1 MECVSDVFLARGH
14 FDCVRC
20 GYKWPDPTLLDPCT
34 NASYSVGNLSAGASN
49 DAASVLIQERYVA
62 EDVLHIA
69 DGEFVFRISD
79 PKIGTLQGP
88 LLEIS
93 TSGALIT
100 TKHQFDAAAYET
112 VLDVTIELKGQ
123 LSRQF
128 FASVSGTEATG
139 VRLAWLNIDP
149 GQQGRLKILLDAYR
163 ARYGQKSVAPAAEGP
178 HKTRRLVKP
187 SAPPSTPAPI
197 RQVSPM
203 IITPFGADP
212 TPSSSPILA
221 DTAAKSES
229 PSGEHDAAERIGTRR
244 VLKPAAQTISVFGE
258 EAGGPSEDSK
268 AHRVVIAPTARFEK
282 LASETHSSED
292 EADVSAAADAGKTV
306 VGQDGRMDIS
316 ATLRSKGKMIRA
328 SELAARHDKVRVLN
342 LATIRQLIQEVVE
355 EAAGHMTRAM
365 NEAERKRLL
374 EEAEEGFQ
382 ERMKAFQLEKINA
395 DEKSKQLADQLGKA
409 QKLLED
415 ERKRSISA
423 DQFTVSTAGLVE
435 IEGAFQ
441 KVIDRCVVNGQL
453 TPDLEEQ
460 LRKLTA
466 HVLDAERKLVSEKE
480 AQAQN
485 DKIEL
490 LEKKIKRLAGNLEDT
505 ERQRDEAREIA
516 TALENSAGMGLSLEQ
531 IKQKYQIGLSK
542 DDPRREQ
549 KLMVMRELLEQNREL
564 RKKLGIA
571 TNAEDA
577 AVADKKAKAIAENV
591 NAAAAAIMPN
601 NTPSGGSATVSDND
615 APTDGEP
622 MANPDDEVWSPDPE
636 PQASPTL
643 KRYGAEA
650 ESEADEQPAEPAV
663 NPDDLPWDPPAA
675 VALPDGEDDRGV
687 KVMRDFKKFEPP
699 PLHKK

>member
-1 MECVSDVFLARGH
+1 M
-14 FDCVRC
+14 
-20 GYKWPDPTLLDPCT
+20 T
-34 NASYSVGNLSAGASN
+34 
-49 DAASVLIQERYVA
+49 

-69 DGEFVFRISD
+69 DGEFVFRITDS
-79 PKIGTLQGP
+79 KLGTLQGP
-88 LLEIS
+88 VLEI
-93 TSGALIT
+93 GNGGVLIA
-100 TKHQFDAAAYET
+100 TKHQFDTDSYET
-112 VLDVTIELKGQ
+112 VLDVTVELKGQ

-128 FASVSGTEATG
+128 FASVAGTEAKG
-139 VRLAWLNIDP
+139 VRLTWLNIDP
-149 GQQGRLKILLDAYR
+149 GQQGRLKILMDAYK
-163 ARYGQKSVAPAAEGP
+163 ARYGQKSAAAPALGEGA

-187 SAPPSTPAPI
+187 SAPPTAPAP
-197 RQVSPM
+197 RASAMV
-203 IITPFGADP
+203 ITPFGAEP
-212 TPSSSPILA
+212 TPSSSPAIPP
-221 DTAAKSES
+221 TESRPAARESEH
-229 PSGEHDAAERIGTRR
+229 PPGAGAETERVGPRR
-244 VLKPAAQTISVFGE
+244 VVKPSTLSVFGE
-258 EAGGPSEDSK
+258 DVHDSSEDSK
-268 AHRVVIAPTARFEK
+268 AHRVVITPTARFEK
-282 LASETHSSED
+282 FTDDSPAAASDESAVSE
-292 EADVSAAADAGKTV
+292 AADAGKVV

-355 EAAGHMTRAM
+355 EAAGHMTRGM

-382 ERMKAFQLEKINA
+382 ERMKAFQLEKTNA
-395 DEKSKQLADQLGKA
+395 DEKSKQLADQLSKA

-435 IEGAFQ
+435 IESAFQ

-453 TPDLEEQ
+453 TPDIEEQ

-466 HVLDAERKLVSEKE
+466 HALDAERKLVSEKE

-516 TALENSAGMGLSLEQ
+516 SALEKSAGQGLSLEQ
-531 IKQKYQIGLSK
+531 IKNKFQIGLSK

-571 TNAEDA
+571 TNTEA
-577 AVADKKAKAIAENV
+577 AAAADQKAAAIAQNV
-591 NAAAAAIMPN
+591 NAAAAAVMPES
-601 NTPSGGSATVSDND
+601 TPAGGVIAIADD
-615 APTDGEP
+615 EAPSDGEP
-622 MANPDDEVWSPDPE
+622 LANPDDEVWSPDPE
-636 PQASPTL
+636 PRASVAL
-643 KRYGAEA
+643 KRYGSDDADADATAETA
-650 ESEADEQPAEPAV
+650 TEDEEAPAEPEI
-663 NPDDLPWDPPAA
+663 NPDDLPWEAPVAA
-675 VALPDGEDDRGV
+675 AQPEVEDDRGV
-687 KVMRDFKKFEPP
+687 KIMRDFKKFEPP
-699 PLHKK
+699 PLHTK

>member
-1 MECVSDVFLARGH
+1 MGDLSTGVSF
-14 FDCVRC
+14 
-20 GYKWPDPTLLDPCT
+20 
-34 NASYSVGNLSAGASN
+34 
-49 DAASVLIQERYVA
+49 DAASALIQERYVA
-62 EDVLHIA
+62 EDVLQIA

-79 PKIGTLQGP
+79 PKIGSLQGP
-88 LLEIS
+88 LLEIGQA
-93 TSGALIT
+93 GALIA
-100 TKHQFDAAAYET
+100 TKHQFDATAYET
-112 VLDVTIELKGQ
+112 VLDVTVELKGQ

-128 FASVSGTEATG
+128 FASVAGTEARG

-149 GQQGRLKILLDAYR
+149 GQQGRLKILLDAYK
-163 ARYGQKSVAPAAEGP
+163 ARSGLKPASAAAEGP

-187 SAPPSTPAPI
+187 SAPPAAPS
-197 RQVSPM
+197 VPKSSSPM
-203 IITPFGADP
+203 VITPFGANP
-212 TPSSSPILA
+212 TPSSTPILPE
-221 DTAAKSES
+221 DSGSKSES
-229 PSGEHDAAERIGTRR
+229 PSGEHDSAERIGTRR
-244 VLKPAAQTISVFGE
+244 VLKPGAQTVSVFGE
-258 EAGGPSEDSK
+258 QPSDSSEDSK

-282 LASETHSSED
+282 IKIDAPRTED
-292 EADVSAAADAGKTV
+292 DADVSAAAEAGKTV

-435 IEGAFQ
+435 IESAFQ

-453 TPDLEEQ
+453 TPDIEEQ

-485 DKIEL
+485 DKIDL
-490 LEKKIKRLAGNLEDT
+490 LEKKIRRLAGNLEDT

-516 TALENSAGMGLSLEQ
+516 SALEKSAGQGLSLEQ
-531 IKQKYQIGLSK
+531 IKQKFQIGLSK

-571 TNAEDA
+571 TNSEDA
-577 AVADKKAKAIAENV
+577 AAADKKAKAIAENV
-591 NAAAAAIMPN
+591 NAAAAAIMPDS
-601 NTPSGGSATVSDND
+601 TPAGGSSTFEADDAD

-622 MANPDDEVWSPDPE
+622 MANPDDEVWSPDPA

-650 ESEADEQPAEPAV
+650 EEADETPAPPAEPAV

-699 PLHKK
+699 PLLKK

>member
-1 MECVSDVFLARGH
+1 MV
-14 FDCVRC
+14 
-20 GYKWPDPTLLDPCT
+20 
-34 NASYSVGNLSAGASN
+34 
-49 DAASVLIQERYVA
+49 
-62 EDVLHIA
+62 
-69 DGEFVFRISD
+69 
-79 PKIGTLQGP
+79 
-88 LLEIS
+88 
-93 TSGALIT
+93 
-100 TKHQFDAAAYET
+100 
-112 VLDVTIELKGQ
+112 
-123 LSRQF
+123 
-128 FASVSGTEATG
+128 
-139 VRLAWLNIDP
+139 
-149 GQQGRLKILLDAYR
+149 
-163 ARYGQKSVAPAAEGP
+163 
-178 HKTRRLVKP
+178 
-187 SAPPSTPAPI
+187 
-197 RQVSPM
+197 
-203 IITPFGADP
+203 ITPFGADP
-212 TPSSSPILA
+212 TPSSSPVIA
-221 DTAAKSES
+221 ETAS
-229 PSGEHDAAERIGTRR
+229 SGELEAAERIGTRR
-244 VLKPAAQTISVFGE
+244 VLKPATQTLSVFGE
-258 EAGGPSEDSK
+258 EAHEPSDDSK

-282 LASETHSSED
+282 MTAPAPSED

-365 NEAERKRLL
+365 NEAERRRLL

-382 ERMKAFQLEKINA
+382 ERMKAFQMEKINA

-423 DQFTVSTAGLVE
+423 DQFTVSTAGLEE

-453 TPDLEEQ
+453 TPDIEEQ

-466 HVLDAERKLVSEKE
+466 HVLDAERQRISEKE

-601 NTPSGGSATVSDND
+601 NTPSGGSATISDND

-650 ESEADEQPAEPAV
+650 EEAAEAPPAEPAI

>member
-1 MECVSDVFLARGH
+1 MGD
-14 FDCVRC
+14 
-20 GYKWPDPTLLDPCT
+20 
-34 NASYSVGNLSAGASN
+34 LSAGVGKN
-49 DAASVLIQERYVA
+49 AASAPIQERYVA
-62 EDVLHIA
+62 EDVLQIA

-79 PKIGTLQGP
+79 PKIGSLQGP
-88 LLEIS
+88 LLEIGNA
-93 TSGALIT
+93 GALIAT
-100 TKHQFDAAAYET
+100 NHQFDATAYET
-112 VLDVTIELKGQ
+112 VLDVTVELKGQ

-128 FASVSGTEATG
+128 FASVSGTEARG

-149 GQQGRLKILLDAYR
+149 GQQGRLKILIDAYK
-163 ARYGQKSVAPAAEGP
+163 ARYGQKSAAPMADGP

-187 SAPPSTPAPI
+187 S
-197 RQVSPM
+197 VSPSASAHPKSSSPM
-203 IITPFGADP
+203 VITPFGADP
-212 TPSSSPILA
+212 TPISSPA
-221 DTAAKSES
+221 VTDNAATNES

-244 VLKPAAQTISVFGE
+244 VLKPANQPVPVFG
-258 EAGGPSEDSK
+258 AQANDSSEDSK

-282 LASETHSSED
+282 LASAPSTAEE
-292 EADVSAAADAGKTV
+292 EADVSAAAEAGKTV

-382 ERMKAFQLEKINA
+382 ERMKAFQMEKTNA
-395 DEKSKQLADQLGKA
+395 DEKSKQLADQLMKA

-453 TPDLEEQ
+453 TPDIEDQ

-466 HVLDAERKLVSEKE
+466 HVLDAERQRISEKE
-480 AQAQN
+480 ALAQN

-490 LEKKIKRLAGNLEDT
+490 LEKKIRRLAGNLEET
-505 ERQRDEAREIA
+505 EKQRDEAREIA
-516 TALENSAGMGLSLEQ
+516 NALEKSAGQGLSIEQ
-531 IKQKYQIGLSK
+531 IKQKFQIGLSK

-591 NAAAAAIMPN
+591 NAAAAAIMPDAQP
-601 NTPSGGSATVSDND
+601 TSYSTTVDESAGD
-615 APTDGEP
+615 TDGEP
-622 MANPDDEVWSPDPE
+622 MVNPDDEVWSPDPE
-636 PQASPTL
+636 PMASPAL

-650 ESEADEQPAEPAV
+650 AEEVAEEPPATPGI
-663 NPDDLPWDPPAA
+663 NPDDLPWEPPAA
-675 VALPDGEDDRGV
+675 ISLPDGEDDRGV

-699 PLHKK
+699 PLLKK

>member
-1 MECVSDVFLARGH
+1 MV
-14 FDCVRC
+14 
-20 GYKWPDPTLLDPCT
+20 
-34 NASYSVGNLSAGASN
+34 
-49 DAASVLIQERYVA
+49 
-62 EDVLHIA
+62 EDVLQIA

-79 PKIGTLQGP
+79 PKIGSLQGP
-88 LLEIS
+88 LLEIGNA
-93 TSGALIT
+93 GALIAT
-100 TKHQFDAAAYET
+100 NHQFDATAYET
-112 VLDVTIELKGQ
+112 VLDVTVELKGQ

-128 FASVSGTEATG
+128 FASVSGTEARG

-149 GQQGRLKILLDAYR
+149 GQQGRLKILIDAYK
-163 ARYGQKSVAPAAEGP
+163 ARYGQKSAAPLPEGP

-187 SAPPSTPAPI
+187 SVASSTSVQP
-197 RQVSPM
+197 RSSSPM
-203 IITPFGADP
+203 VITPFGADP
-212 TPSSSPILA
+212 TPLSTSALTGGTES
-221 DTAAKSES
+221 TSES
-229 PSGEHDAAERIGTRR
+229 PSSENEAAERIGTRR
-244 VLKPAAQTISVFGE
+244 VVKPVTQTLSVFGE
-258 EAGGPSEDSK
+258 QASEVSDESK

-282 LASETHSSED
+282 IASVPSSTED
-292 EADVSAAADAGKTV
+292 EADVSAAAEAGKTV

-365 NEAERKRLL
+365 NEAERRRLL

-382 ERMKAFQLEKINA
+382 ERMKAFQMEKTNA
-395 DEKSKQLADQLGKA
+395 DEKSKQLADQLMKA

-453 TPDLEEQ
+453 TPDIEDQ

-466 HVLDAERKLVSEKE
+466 HVLDAERQRISEKE
-480 AQAQN
+480 ALAQN

-490 LEKKIKRLAGNLEDT
+490 LEKKIRRLAGNLEET
-505 ERQRDEAREIA
+505 EKQRDEAREIA
-516 TALENSAGMGLSLEQ
+516 NALEKSAGQGLSIEQ
-531 IKQKYQIGLSK
+531 IKQKFQIGLSK

-564 RKKLGIA
+564 RQKLGIS
-571 TNAEDA
+571 TNAEA
-577 AVADKKAKAIAENV
+577 AAKADLKAKAIAENV
-591 NAAAAAIMPN
+591 NAAAAAIMPD
-601 NTPSGGSATVSDND
+601 TQPTSYSTTVDESAGD
-615 APTDGEP
+615 TDGEP
-622 MANPDDEVWSPDPE
+622 MVNPDDEVWSPDPE
-636 PQASPTL
+636 PKASPAV

-650 ESEADEQPAEPAV
+650 AEEVAEEPPATPGI
-663 NPDDLPWDPPAA
+663 NPDDLPWEPPAA
-675 VALPDGEDDRGV
+675 ISLPDGEDDRGV

-699 PLHKK
+699 PLLKK

>member
-1 MECVSDVFLARGH
+1 M
-14 FDCVRC
+14 
-20 GYKWPDPTLLDPCT
+20 T
-34 NASYSVGNLSAGASN
+34 
-49 DAASVLIQERYVA
+49 
-62 EDVLHIA
+62 EDVLQIA
-69 DGEFVFRISD
+69 DGEFVFRITD
-79 PKIGTLQGP
+79 PNLGSLHGP
-88 LLEIS
+88 VLEIS
-93 TSGALIT
+93 NAGALIA
-100 TKHQFDAAAYET
+100 TKHQFDATAYET
-112 VLDVTIELKGQ
+112 VLDVTVELKGQ

-128 FASVSGTEATG
+128 FASVAGTEAAG
-139 VRLAWLNIDP
+139 VRLTWLNIDP
-149 GQQGRLKILLDAYR
+149 GQQGRLKILFDAYKS
-163 ARYGQKSVAPAAEGP
+163 RYGQKTAGPAATSDGQ

-187 SAPPSTPAPI
+187 SASPTSSAP
-197 RQVSPM
+197 RPTSAMV
-203 IITPFGADP
+203 ITPFGADP
-212 TPSSSPILA
+212 TPSASAIVPGGGDEA
-221 DTAAKSES
+221 PAT
-229 PSGEHDAAERIGTRR
+229 SGETAERIGPRR
-244 VLKPAAQTISVFGE
+244 VLKPSNPTPTLSVFGKGSDDSSDE
-258 EAGGPSEDSK
+258 SK
-268 AHRVVIAPTARFEK
+268 AHRVVITPTARFEK
-282 LASETHSSED
+282 LSSDASLAGDESEIN
-292 EADVSAAADAGKTV
+292 AAADAGKTV

-355 EAAGHMTRAM
+355 EAAGHMTRGM

-382 ERMKAFQLEKINA
+382 ERMKAFQLEKTNA

-435 IEGAFQ
+435 IEAAFQ

-453 TPDLEEQ
+453 TPDIEEQ

-516 TALENSAGMGLSLEQ
+516 SALEKSAGQGLSLEQ
-531 IKQKYQIGLSK
+531 IKNKFQIGLSK

-571 TNAEDA
+571 TNAEA
-577 AVADKKAKAIAENV
+577 AAEADQKAAAIAHNV
-591 NAAAAAIMPN
+591 NAATAAVMPDV
-601 NTPSGGSATVSDND
+601 TPSEGAATLADD
-615 APTDGEP
+615 EALTDGEP
-622 MANPDDEVWSPDPE
+622 LANPDDEIWSPDPE
-636 PQASPTL
+636 PRASATL
-643 KRYGAEA
+643 KRYGSEEAVDETEVAEDA
-650 ESEADEQPAEPAV
+650 APEI
-663 NPDDLPWDPPAA
+663 NPDDLPWEAPVVA
-675 VALPDGEDDRGV
+675 ALPDGEDDRGV

-699 PLHKK
+699 PLHSK

>member
-1 MECVSDVFLARGH
+1 M
-14 FDCVRC
+14 
-20 GYKWPDPTLLDPCT
+20 T
-34 NASYSVGNLSAGASN
+34 
-49 DAASVLIQERYVA
+49 

-69 DGEFVFRISD
+69 DGEFVFRITDS
-79 PKIGTLQGP
+79 KLGTLQGP
-88 LLEIS
+88 VLEIGNG
-93 TSGALIT
+93 GALIA
-100 TKHQFDAAAYET
+100 TKHQFDANSYET
-112 VLDVTIELKGQ
+112 VLDVTVELKGQ

-128 FASVSGTEATG
+128 FASVAGTETTG
-139 VRLAWLNIDP
+139 VRLTWLNIDP
-149 GQQGRLKILLDAYR
+149 GQQGRLKILMDAYK
-163 ARYGQKSVAPAAEGP
+163 ARYGQKSAAIPTASDGV

-187 SAPPSTPAPI
+187 SVPPTTSAPRASTL
-197 RQVSPM
+197 V
-203 IITPFGADP
+203 ITPFGGEP
-212 TPSSSPILA
+212 TLSSSSVVSPT
-221 DTAAKSES
+221 TASPAAGASENP
-229 PSGEHDAAERIGTRR
+229 PSAGPETERVGPRR
-244 VLKPAAQTISVFGE
+244 VVKPSTISVFGE
-258 EAGGPSEDSK
+258 EAHDSSEDTR
-268 AHRVVIAPTARFEK
+268 AHRVVITPTARFEK
-282 LASETHSSED
+282 LPGDSPAGDSNESAASE
-292 EADVSAAADAGKTV
+292 AAGSGKVV

-355 EAAGHMTRAM
+355 EAAGHMTRGM

-382 ERMKAFQLEKINA
+382 ERMKAFQLEKTNA
-395 DEKSKQLADQLGKA
+395 DEKSKQLADQLSKA

-435 IEGAFQ
+435 IETAFQ

-453 TPDLEEQ
+453 TPDIEEQ

-466 HVLDAERKLVSEKE
+466 HALDGERKLVSEKE

-516 TALENSAGMGLSLEQ
+516 NALEKSAGQGLSLEQ
-531 IKQKYQIGLSK
+531 IKNKFQIGLSK

-571 TNAEDA
+571 TNAE
-577 AVADKKAKAIAENV
+577 
-591 NAAAAAIMPN
+591 AAAAADQKAAAIAKNINAAATAVMPES
-601 NTPSGGSATVSDND
+601 TPAGGVIAIADIADDEAAS
-615 APTDGEP
+615 DGEP
-622 MANPDDEVWSPDPE
+622 LANPDDEVWSPDPE
-636 PQASPTL
+636 PRASVAL
-643 KRYGAEA
+643 KRYGSDDAET
-650 ESEADEQPAEPAV
+650 EDEEAPTEPEI
-663 NPDDLPWDPPAA
+663 NPDDLPWEAPVATAQPA
-675 VALPDGEDDRGV
+675 VEDDRGV
-687 KVMRDFKKFEPP
+687 KIMRDFKKFEPP
-699 PLHKK
+699 PLHTK